1 MLEAHRFPYHLSSK
15 ETRMRVNKWL
25 TPLSLLLACT
35 TFAQEKP
42 AQQGPGQWDLP
53 KLEHFDVS
61 LLDKQLNP
69 CDNFYK
75 FVCSKWIA
83 ANPIPADQPVW
94 GTGFSSNLALYN
106 ETVLR
111 NALQAA
117 SIAKDRDAVHQKIG
131 DYWASC
137 MDESAI
143 DKNGTQS
150 IQADLARVAD
160 MKSKADLPVVL
171 AALHQGTPNAW
182 VGNDNETSTALFGF
196 GPSIDY
202 NDASLVVAGF
212 DQGGLSLPGRDYY
225 LADSDNMKQKR
236 TKFLDHV
243 QKMLELA
250 GEKPEQAKADAAT
263 ILRMETAMART
274 QMDVVK
280 RRDPANLNNVMTLA
294 QVKALTPSFDLV
306 RYMHALNAPTPKHY
320 LVSAPDYFRGLEPLL
335 KSESLDNW
343 KTYLRW
349 WTLNKNANY
358 LSKPFVD
365 EHFKFFGT
373 ALYGMEENEPR
384 WRRCVS
390 MIDRDLGEALG
401 QAYVDVAFPPESKRR
416 MKEMVA
422 GLREA
427 LSQDIKTLDWMSPA
441 TQKQA
446 EIKLNGILD
455 KIGYPDTWRDYS
467 TVKVVP
473 ADLVANVRQSTT
485 FEFKRQLNKIGK
497 PVDRLEWDL
506 TPPTINANYSPQ
518 MNTINFPAGI
528 LQPPFFD
535 PTKGDAENYGAI
547 GLVIGH
553 EISHGF
559 DDQGR
564 KFDAKGNLRDWWTAE
579 DGKKYDERAACI
591 SQQYTHEVPELGVKT
606 NGALTLGEDSA
617 DNAGLRIAMLA
628 LENTYKKLGKSLDDK
643 EADGYTPRQKFFMG
657 HAFSWCSSM
666 RPDFARFQITTD
678 PHSLDQYRVN
688 NVDQNSQ
695 DFRQTFGCKAGQAMV
710 RENACRVW

>member
-1 MLEAHRFPYHLSSK
+1 
-15 ETRMRVNKWL
+15 MRVNKWL
-25 TPLSLLLACT
+25 MPLSLIAIMS
-35 TFAQEKP
+35 FAQEKP
-42 AQQGPGQWDLP
+42 AQQGPGPWDLP
-53 KLEHFDVS
+53 KLQHFDVS
-61 LLDKQLNP
+61 LLDTQLNP

-83 ANPIPADQPVW
+83 ANPIPADQPMW
-94 GTGFSSNLALYN
+94 GTGFASNLDLYN
-106 ETVLR
+106 QTILR
-111 NALQAA
+111 NALQSA
-117 SIAKDRDAVHQKIG
+117 SVAKDRDAVHQKIG

-137 MDESAI
+137 MAESAI
-143 DKNGTQS
+143 DKNGTKP
-150 IQADLARVAD
+150 IQADLNRIAA
-160 MKSKADLPVVL
+160 MKSKADLPLVL
-171 AALHQGTPNAW
+171 ALLHQGTPNAW
-182 VGNDNETSTALFGF
+182 VGNDNETATALFGF

-212 DQGGLSLPGRDYY
+212 DQGGMSMPGRDYY
-225 LADSDNMKQKR
+225 LGDSDDLKKKR
-236 TKFLDHV
+236 ALFLEHV
-243 QKMLELA
+243 QKMFELS
-250 GEKPEQAKADAAT
+250 GEKPQQAKADAAT
-263 ILRMETAMART
+263 ILRIETAMAKV

-280 RRDPANLNNVMTLA
+280 RRDPANLNNVMSLE
-294 QVKALTPSFDLV
+294 QVKALTPSFDYV
-306 RYMHALNAPTPKHY
+306 AYMKAVNAPTPKHY
-320 LVSAPDYFRGLEPLL
+320 LVSSPDYFRALDSIL
-335 KSESLDNW
+335 KTESLDNW

-349 WTLNKNANY
+349 WALNKNANY
-358 LSKPFVD
+358 LSKPIVD

-373 ALYGMEENEPR
+373 ALYGIEQNEPR
-384 WRRCVS
+384 WRRCVN
-390 MIDRDLGEALG
+390 MVDRDLGEALG

-422 GLREA
+422 AIREA

-441 TQKQA
+441 TQQQA

-473 ADLVANVRQSTT
+473 NDLVANVRQATT
-485 FEFKRQLNKIGK
+485 FEFKRQLDKVGR

-535 PTKGDAENYGAI
+535 PAKGDAENYGAI

-564 KFDAKGNLRDWWTAE
+564 KFDAKGNLRDWWTPE

-591 SQQYTHEVPELGVKT
+591 SQQYTHDVPELGVKT

-628 LENTYKKLGKSLDDK
+628 LENTYKKEGKSLDQK
-643 EADGYTPRQKFFMG
+643 APDGYTPRQKFFMG
-657 HAFSWCSSM
+657 HAFSWCSSE

-695 DFRQTFGCKAGQAMV
+695 VFQQTFGCKKGQAMV
-710 RENACRVW
+710 SNNACRVW

>member
-1 MLEAHRFPYHLSSK
+1 
-15 ETRMRVNKWL
+15 MRVINWL
-25 TPLSLLLACT
+25 LPLSLLLANGS
-35 TFAQEKP
+35 FAEDKP
-42 AQQGPGQWDLP
+42 IQQGSGQWDLP

-61 LLDKQLNP
+61 LLDTKLDP

-75 FVCSKWIA
+75 FVCSKWTT

-94 GTGFSSNLALYN
+94 GTGFTSNLDLYN
-106 ETVLR
+106 QTILR
-111 NALQAA
+111 NALQSA
-117 SIAKDRDAVHQKIG
+117 SVATNRDAVHQKIG

-137 MDESAI
+137 MDEAAI
-143 DKNGTQS
+143 DKSGTKPIQS
-150 IQADLARVAD
+150 DLDRMAGMKSQADLP
-160 MKSKADLPVVL
+160 LVL
-171 AALHQGTPNAW
+171 AMLHKGTPNAW
-182 VGNDNETSTALFGF
+182 SGNDNQTATALFGF

-212 DQGGLSLPGRDYY
+212 DQGGMSMPSRDYY
-225 LADSDNMKQKR
+225 LADNDKMKTKR
-236 TKFLDHV
+236 TQFLDHV
-243 QKMLELA
+243 QKMFELL
-250 GEKPEQAKADAAT
+250 GEQPDQAKADAGT
-263 ILRMETAMART
+263 VMRMETVLAKS

-280 RRDPANLNNVMTLA
+280 RRDPANLNNVMSLE
-294 QVKALTPSFDLV
+294 QVKALTPSFDFV
-306 RYMHALNAPTPKHY
+306 AYMKVLNAPTPKHY
-320 LVSAPDYFRGLEPLL
+320 LVSAPEYFRGLEPML
-335 KSESLDNW
+335 KTESLDNW

-358 LSKPFVD
+358 LSQPIVA

-373 ALYGMEENEPR
+373 ALYGIEQNEPR
-384 WRRCVS
+384 WRRCVN
-390 MIDRDLGEALG
+390 MVDRDLGEALG
-401 QAYVDVAFPPESKRR
+401 QAYVDIAFPAESKRR

-422 GLREA
+422 AIRAA
-427 LSQDIKTLDWMSPA
+427 LSQEIKTLDWMSAA
-441 TQKQA
+441 TQQQA

-455 KIGYPDTWRDYS
+455 KIGYPDQWRDYS
-467 TVKVVP
+467 AVNVVP
-473 ADLVANVRQSTT
+473 NDLVANVRQATT
-485 FEFKRQLNKIGK
+485 LEFKRQLDKVGK

-535 PTKGDAENYGAI
+535 PAKDDAENYGAI

-564 KFDAKGNLRDWWTAE
+564 KFDAKGNLRDWWTAD

-591 SQQYTHEVPELGVKT
+591 SQQYTHDVPELGVKT

-628 LENTYKKLGKSLDDK
+628 LENTYKNKGKSLDEKDP
-643 EADGYTPRQKFFMG
+643 DGYTPRQKFFMG
-657 HAFSWCSSM
+657 HAFSWCSSE
-666 RPDFARFQITTD
+666 RPDFARFVITTD
-678 PHSLDQYRVN
+678 PHSLDEYRVN
-688 NVDQNSQ
+688 YVDQNSLV
-695 DFRQTFGCKAGQAMV
+695 FRNTFGCKPGQSMV
-710 RENACRVW
+710 RQNACRVW